1 MYQNSEDILGTAETW
16 RAEGRAAVLA
26 TVMETWGSAPR
37 PAGAHMLVDGAGRF
51 AGSIC
56 GGCVEGAV
64 VAAALEILTTGAPRV
79 MEFGV
84 ADESAWSVGL
94 SCGGRIRVY
103 LERID

>member
-1 MYQNSEDILGTAETW
+1 VYHNGEDVLGTAETW

-37 PAGAHMLVDGAGRF
+37 PAGAHMLVDGAGSF
-51 AGSIC
+51 AGSVC
-56 GGCVEGAV
+56 GGCVEAAV
-64 VAAALEILTTGAPRV
+64 VAAALEIVATGTPRV

-84 ADESAWSVGL
+84 ADEAAWNAGL